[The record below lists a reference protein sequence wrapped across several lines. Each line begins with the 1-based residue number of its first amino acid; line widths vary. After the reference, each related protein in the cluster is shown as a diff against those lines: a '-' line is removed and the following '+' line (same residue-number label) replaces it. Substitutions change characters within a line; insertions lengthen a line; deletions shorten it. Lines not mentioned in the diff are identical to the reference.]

1 MTIIQQRRDTA
12 ANWTAVNPVLAEGE
26 PGLETD
32 TNELKYGDG
41 VSDWNTLSYF
51 GPSTNEVITV
61 EHGVAPAI
69 TAVGDKPDLIANR
82 AGIPFMIGG
91 HPNIISAEYI
101 TTTSQTDDNILPA
114 ISSGTIYVITFI
126 AVIASADN
134 TVNTSVRIGFGATG
148 VPAQGSSGADAV
160 SGVIISHPNIPPGSG
175 VTKGNGGGII
185 GIGGD
190 GFELRITNSAPTNGS
205 LIVQCD
211 FYTINS

>member
-1 MTIIQQRRDTA
+1 MD
-12 ANWTAVNPVLAEGE
+12 V
-26 PGLETD
+26 
-32 TNELKYGDG
+32 
-41 VSDWNTLSYF
+41 TLSGELLYL
-51 GPSTNEVITV
+51 TKAV
-61 EHGVAPAI
+61 EHGTNPTDVAPA
-69 TAVGDKPDLIANR
+69 DKSEILTNR

-91 HPNIISAEYI
+91 HPNVISAEYV

-114 ISSGTIYVITFI
+114 ISSGTIYIITFI

-134 TVNTSVRIGFGATG
+134 TVNTSVRIGFGATS

-160 SGVIISHPNIPPGSG
+160 PGVIISHPNVPPGSG